1 MDDDHL
7 HAASTLSDELKVYC
21 AITTIMLLLAF
32 YHQDMPLFTKLVYIV
47 VAAVGAALG
56 NGIGCLLICLERRVV
71 RQNEQTS
78 PV

>member
-21 AITTIMLLLAF
+21 AITTTVLVLVLWVA
-32 YHQDMPLFTKLVYIV
+32 DMPLFTKLVYIV

-71 RQNEQTS
+71 RQSEQTS